1 MLEVIITMVELIAIA
16 ILSVIIG
23 ITAVFIA
30 YFVQFMIHEIR
41 NKNLYDLNE
50 QELRIR
56 CAYDEQY
63 IRQLEKEISRLKTIV
78 ERKERKYGDR
88 F

>member
-1 MLEVIITMVELIAIA
+1 MNT
-16 ILSVIIG
+16 
-23 ITAVFIA
+23 
-30 YFVQFMIHEIR
+30 HEIR

-78 ERKERKYGDR
+78 ERKEREYEDR
-88 F
+88 GRITNE

>member
-1 MLEVIITMVELIAIA
+1 MDTHKL
-16 ILSVIIG
+16 
-23 ITAVFIA
+23 
-30 YFVQFMIHEIR
+30 R

-63 IRQLEKEISRLKTIV
+63 IRKLEKEISRLKTIV
-78 ERKERKYGDR
+78 ERKERECGDK

>member
-1 MLEVIITMVELIAIA
+1 MN
-16 ILSVIIG
+16 
-23 ITAVFIA
+23 
-30 YFVQFMIHEIR
+30 IHEIR

-50 QELRIR
+50 QELRTR

-78 ERKERKYGDR
+78 ERKERKYEDR

>member
-1 MLEVIITMVELIAIA
+1 MDTHKL
-16 ILSVIIG
+16 
-23 ITAVFIA
+23 
-30 YFVQFMIHEIR
+30 R

-78 ERKERKYGDR
+78 ERKEREYEDR

>member
-1 MLEVIITMVELIAIA
+1 MN
-16 ILSVIIG
+16 
-23 ITAVFIA
+23 
-30 YFVQFMIHEIR
+30 IHELR

-50 QELRIR
+50 RELRMR

-78 ERKERKYGDR
+78 KGKENEYGSK
-88 F
+88 

>member
-1 MLEVIITMVELIAIA
+1 MN
-16 ILSVIIG
+16 
-23 ITAVFIA
+23 
-30 YFVQFMIHEIR
+30 IHEIR

-63 IRQLEKEISRLKTIV
+63 IRKLEKEISRLKTIV
-78 ERKERKYGDR
+78 ERKERECGDK

>member
-1 MLEVIITMVELIAIA
+1 MDTHKL
-16 ILSVIIG
+16 
-23 ITAVFIA
+23 
-30 YFVQFMIHEIR
+30 R

-78 ERKERKYGDR
+78 ERKEKKFEDR
-88 F
+88 FWWIDTRTIRKGK

>member
-1 MLEVIITMVELIAIA
+1 MN
-16 ILSVIIG
+16 
-23 ITAVFIA
+23 
-30 YFVQFMIHEIR
+30 IHELR

-63 IRQLEKEISRLKTIV
+63 IRQLEKEISRLKKIV
-78 ERKERKYGDR
+78 EKEENEYGSK
-88 F
+88 

>member
-1 MLEVIITMVELIAIA
+1 MN
-16 ILSVIIG
+16 
-23 ITAVFIA
+23 
-30 YFVQFMIHEIR
+30 IHEIR

-78 ERKERKYGDR
+78 EKKENEFEDKI
-88 F
+88 